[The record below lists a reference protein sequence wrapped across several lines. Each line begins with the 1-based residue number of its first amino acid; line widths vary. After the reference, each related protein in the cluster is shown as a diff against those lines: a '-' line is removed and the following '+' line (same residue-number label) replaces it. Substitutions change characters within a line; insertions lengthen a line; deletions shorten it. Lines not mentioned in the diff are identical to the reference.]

1 MRAMSWVLFGANE
14 DCHPGDSSSENCE
27 KLLQRGS
34 GEKVNIQDFGER
46 GVQGNQ
52 IKRFSANHEQL
63 MSPWR
68 DLCFSKYERNKGW
81 KHEICSWKY
90 PRKLFHQFPWRTS
103 ASFSNLNSLRACQMS
118 TVTVAQ
124 DLISADWLVSITQS
138 CPTLCNPMNCS
149 LPGSSLHGILQ
160 ARVLEWVAI
169 SFSRGSSWLRD
180 QTQVSRTTGRLFT

>member
-1 MRAMSWVLFGANE
+1 
-14 DCHPGDSSSENCE
+14 
-27 KLLQRGS
+27 
-34 GEKVNIQDFGER
+34 
-46 GVQGNQ
+46 
-52 IKRFSANHEQL
+52 

-149 LPGSSLHGILQ
+149 LPGSSGHTISQ
-160 ARVLEWVAI
+160 ARTLEWLAI
-169 SFSRGSSWLRD
+169 SFSSGYSQPRDWTHISYIGKQNLDCCALCICNKIRLWCFHIFWLLYPVPV
-180 QTQVSRTTGRLFT
+180 QIPLLSQSLS